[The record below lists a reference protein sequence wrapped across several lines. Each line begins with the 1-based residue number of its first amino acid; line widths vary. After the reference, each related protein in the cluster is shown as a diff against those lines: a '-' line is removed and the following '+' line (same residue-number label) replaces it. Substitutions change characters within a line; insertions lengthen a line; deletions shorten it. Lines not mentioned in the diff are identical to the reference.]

1 MAGDLGK
8 LELWKVWWIAGL
20 PVVSLMIGLVL
31 LAETARSAGQDSW
44 GDLLDVARFLI
55 YFVWL
60 RLAWRCSRN
69 VDWPLWTPL
78 AKAALSV
85 GLILS
90 AMF

>member
-1 MAGDLGK
+1 
-8 LELWKVWWIAGL
+8 
-20 PVVSLMIGLVL
+20 MIGLVL
-31 LAETARSAGQDSW
+31 LAEKARYAGHESW
-44 GDLLDVARFLI
+44 GDLLDVARFLL

-60 RLAWRCSRN
+60 RLAWRSSRN

-78 AKAALSV
+78 TRAALSV

>member
-1 MAGDLGK
+1 
-8 LELWKVWWIAGL
+8 
-20 PVVSLMIGLVL
+20 MIGLVL
-31 LAETARSAGQDSW
+31 LAEKARYAGHESW
-44 GDLLDVARFLI
+44 GDLVDVARFLL

-60 RLAWRCSRN
+60 RLAWRSSHN

-78 AKAALSV
+78 ARVALSV

>member
-1 MAGDLGK
+1 M
-8 LELWKVWWIAGL
+8 V
-20 PVVSLMIGLVL
+20 GLVL
-31 LAETARSAGQDSW
+31 LAEKARYAGHESW
-44 GDLLDVARFLI
+44 GDLLDVVRFLL

-60 RLAWRCSRN
+60 RLAWRSSRN

-78 AKAALSV
+78 ARVALSV

>member
-1 MAGDLGK
+1 MAADW
-8 LELWKVWWIAGL
+8 ELWKVWWIAGL
-20 PVVSLMIGLVL
+20 PVAGLTIALVL
-31 LAETARSAGQDSW
+31 LAEKARSAGHGSW
-44 GDLLDVARFLI
+44 GDLLDVARFLL

-69 VDWPLWTPL
+69 VDWPPWTPL
-78 AKAALSV
+78 AKAALSA

>member
-1 MAGDLGK
+1 VAGDW
-8 LELWKVWWIAGL
+8 ELWKVWWIAGL
-20 PVVSLMIGLVL
+20 PVASLMIGLVL
-31 LAETARSAGQDSW
+31 LAEQARFAGHGSW
-44 GDLLDVARFLI
+44 GDLLDVVRFVV

-60 RLAWRCSRN
+60 RLAWRCAGN

-78 AKAALSV
+78 AKGALAV

>member
-1 MAGDLGK
+1 VAGD
-8 LELWKVWWIAGL
+8 LELWKVWWIAGP
-20 PVVSLMIGLVL
+20 PVALLMIGLEL
-31 LAETARSAGQDSW
+31 LAEKARYAGHEPW
-44 GDLLDVARFLI
+44 GDLLDVARFLL

-69 VDWPLWTPL
+69 VGWPLWTPL
-78 AKAALSV
+78 ARVALSV

>member
-1 MAGDLGK
+1 M
-8 LELWKVWWIAGL
+8 WWIAGL
-20 PVVSLMIGLVL
+20 PVAGLTIGLVL
-31 LAETARSAGQDSW
+31 LAEKARSAGHGAW
-44 GDLLDVARFLI
+44 GDLLDVARFLL

-69 VDWPLWTPL
+69 VDWPPWTPL
-78 AKAALSV
+78 AKAALSA

>member
-1 MAGDLGK
+1 M
-8 LELWKVWWIAGL
+8 
-20 PVVSLMIGLVL
+20 SLMIGLVL